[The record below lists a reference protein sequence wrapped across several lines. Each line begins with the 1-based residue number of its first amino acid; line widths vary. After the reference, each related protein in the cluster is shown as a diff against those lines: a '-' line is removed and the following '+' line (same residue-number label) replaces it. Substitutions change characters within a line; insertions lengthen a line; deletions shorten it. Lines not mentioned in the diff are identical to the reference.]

1 MLILAVRE
9 LREGMEGSGLSLAD
23 REQGPIPAESARLP
37 FAVRQIIGC
46 YFMPSEALPPEPLA
60 LAQTK
65 GRLLSEEEGGL
76 PEESDGQLGLL
87 LIVRSIYTVCGC
99 NIGNTLLSS
108 SSLEVAY
115 GC

>member
-1 MLILAVRE
+1 
-9 LREGMEGSGLSLAD
+9 
-23 REQGPIPAESARLP
+23 
-37 FAVRQIIGC
+37 
-46 YFMPSEALPPEPLA
+46 MPSEGLAPEALSGC
-60 LAQTK
+60 QIN
-65 GRLLSEEEGGL
+65 GLLSEEEGGL

-99 NIGNTLLSS
+99 NIGNMLLSS

>member
-1 MLILAVRE
+1 
-9 LREGMEGSGLSLAD
+9 
-23 REQGPIPAESARLP
+23 
-37 FAVRQIIGC
+37 
-46 YFMPSEALPPEPLA
+46 MPSEVLAPEA
-60 LAQTK
+60 LAVAQIN
-65 GRLLSEEEGGL
+65 GLRLLSEEEGGL